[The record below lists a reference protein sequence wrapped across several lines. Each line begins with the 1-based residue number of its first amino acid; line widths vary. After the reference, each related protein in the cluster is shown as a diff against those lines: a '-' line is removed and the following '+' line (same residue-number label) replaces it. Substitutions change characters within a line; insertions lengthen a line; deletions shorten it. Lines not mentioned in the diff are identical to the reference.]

1 MRCPREQGTGNRELE
16 RGMGEGAGVR
26 RAARPFRKGATL
38 LTLAAALFAVC
49 TPSRAVADGDPGE
62 AAATRAGEL
71 TVAMD
76 YEKARAELAKADPN
90 SPSVVLA
97 KARLALYEE
106 DCDLAAALMGRHE
119 VAQSEEGRV
128 LADVARGCARVTAAT
143 VVDRDDAAGVVVR
156 WHDEADRALMPL
168 MVDTVVKARAALTR
182 DLGVDWKKPTRITVV
197 RDLLSLSAMTGLPYK
212 SAQTTG
218 TVAVAKWGRVTILS
232 PRASKHGY
240 AWRDTLTH
248 ELTHLAIS
256 MQSRERAPLW
266 LHEGVARRQETRWRD
281 PGPFDDRPSPESVVM
296 RGLEL
301 KLDLPLDKLGPSI
314 AMLPSADAA
323 MVAFAEVTSF
333 VRFFVE
339 TSPDGALAKL
349 LVALRTAKTVDD
361 SLKQVS
367 GETLAQWDVKWRA
380 QLARR
385 AKEPLSPLYGLGGA
399 PPGLGDSR
407 ERSRLAE
414 LLLGRGHPN
423 EALVELDKIPDTL
436 LSDPSL
442 RYLRGRVLEAKS
454 DRTAAE
460 ALVDDPK
467 AWIAS
472 FGPCWALR
480 SRLARARG
488 DTAIADSA
496 EAEALAHDPL
506 AVESACRSDS
516 SSSSGPLCDA
526 ARKREEP
533 DLGKD

>member
-1 MRCPREQGTGNRELE
+1 MIRSRCRKSLATLVL
-16 RGMGEGAGVR
+16 GAG
-26 RAARPFRKGATL
+26 L
-38 LTLAAALFAVC
+38 LAVC
-49 TPSRAVADGDPGE
+49 GPSRALAEPDHGE
-62 AAATRAGEL
+62 AVAARANEL
-71 TVAMD
+71 IVAMEYD
-76 YEKARAELAKADPN
+76 KARAELAKADPN
-90 SPSVVLA
+90 SPSVVMA

-106 DCDLAAALMGRHE
+106 DCDLSAVLMSRND
-119 VAQSEEGRV
+119 VADSEEGRV

-143 VVDRDDAAGVVVR
+143 VVDKDDAAGVVVR

-168 MVDTVVKARAALTR
+168 MVDTVNKARAALTR

-212 SAQTTG
+212 AAQTTG

-266 LHEGVARRQETRWRD
+266 LHEGVARRQETRWRE
-281 PGPFDDRPSPESVVM
+281 PGPFDDRPSIESVVQ
-296 RGLEL
+296 RGMEL

-339 TSPDGALAKL
+339 SQPEGALAKFL
-349 LVALRTAKTVDD
+349 LALRAAKNVDD
-361 SLKQVS
+361 ALKQVS
-367 GETLAQWDVKWRA
+367 GETLAQWDTRWRA
-380 QLARR
+380 NLARKP
-385 AKEPLSPLYGLGGA
+385 KEPLSSLYGLGSSTPSA
-399 PPGLGDSR
+399 ADSR

-414 LLLGRGHPN
+414 LLFGRGHPN
-423 EALVELDKIPDTL
+423 EALMELDKVPESL
-436 LSDPSL
+436 LPDPSL
-442 RYLRGRVLEAKS
+442 RYLRGRVVEAKG
-454 DRTAAE
+454 DLKAAE

-472 FGPCWALR
+472 FGPCWAL
-480 SRLARARG
+480 SARLARGRG
-488 DTAIADSA
+488 DNPTAESA
-496 EAEALAHDPL
+496 VAEALAHDPF
-506 AVESACRSDS
+506 AMETACLSVDPAAIANGGGGVQNGSTAPSSDGN
-516 SSSSGPLCDA
+516 GPLCDA
-526 ARKREEP
+526 ARKRGEP